1 MNKINHVAFIMDGN
15 GRWGIKR
22 NRGRNFGH
30 YIGVQTLKKTVKSA
44 IKLKIPTLT
53 FYVFS
58 TENWRRPKK
67 EINFLLKLIGDYFN
81 KELNNVISQGI
92 KIKIIGEV
100 KKLPYK
106 LVKILKL
113 TEKKTF
119 HNKRVNVNLAI
130 NYGSKNEIVSSIKNI
145 KNIRFI
151 DEKKISRNL
160 STKDFPDP
168 DILIR
173 TGGKKRLSNFML
185 WQLAYTEIFFLEKLW
200 PDFNSQDLKKV
211 LNKFK
216 TIKRNFGNI

>member
-22 NRGRNFGH
+22 NKGRNFGH

-145 KNIRFI
+145 KSIRFI